1 MFGIDFP
8 ELVVCAIV
16 ALIVV
21 GPKRLP
27 EVVRTT
33 ALWIGRFKRSM
44 RETRENIERQIGVD
58 DIRRQLHTE
67 EMMRTLDDMKEE
79 IETALN
85 YERMGNKL
93 MPQQDTATNET
104 SGQAALSQTTSYS
117 EDGSVLSVTENS
129 TSLIELEK
137 VTMSESVS
145 SEKLASSPS
154 IH

>member
-8 ELVVCAIV
+8 ELVVCVVV

-33 ALWIGRFKRSM
+33 ALWIGRFKRSI

-79 IETALN
+79 IETALH
-85 YERMGNKL
+85 YERMGNKPAIEDKSHL
-93 MPQQDTATNET
+93 ANDELDASLEDQSLEVVVNEPKSIAT
-104 SGQAALSQTTSYS
+104 QPLS
-117 EDGSVLSVTENS
+117 
-129 TSLIELEK
+129 
-137 VTMSESVS
+137 
-145 SEKLASSPS
+145 
-154 IH
+154 